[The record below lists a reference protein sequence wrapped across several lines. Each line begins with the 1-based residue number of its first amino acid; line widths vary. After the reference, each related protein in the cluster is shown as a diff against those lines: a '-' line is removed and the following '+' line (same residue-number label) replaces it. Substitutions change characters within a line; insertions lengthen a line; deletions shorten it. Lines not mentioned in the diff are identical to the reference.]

1 MGWSGGTFSRD
12 YNWTTDAA
20 GSFPNIEASR
30 MDGEDNNFAT
40 GINACLTKDGS
51 NTPSGNL
58 PMGGQRHTGV
68 GNAAALTDYASAA
81 DVIDQHLTFYVDSGS
96 GNNFAITPSP
106 AISAYAEGQRFV
118 FRATHG
124 NTGACDL
131 NVNGLGA
138 IAIQTNDG
146 SALSSGAIATGG
158 YYEVIYDANATP
170 DRWVLVSPISN
181 STNVDHDSTTNFVA
195 NEHIDHTSVTITA
208 GSGLSY
214 SVGGTDISADATID
228 VDLTALTQADATDI
242 AAGDELLL
250 NDGGTNKAVRWQ
262 DFGIPQTNTAST
274 TPFSAADL
282 TYANR
287 WYNCTA
293 ATAVS
298 AVIPAN
304 ASVAYPVGT
313 TFAFH
318 QNGAGQITVSVTTDT
333 LRAPNGAKTNT
344 QYSTIFVTKIGS
356 TEWVVTGD
364 AST

>member
-1 MGWSGGTFSRD
+1 
-12 YNWTTDAA
+12 
-20 GSFPNIEASR
+20 

-40 GINACLTKDGS
+40 GINACIHKGGQ
-51 NTPSGNL
+51 NTPTANL

-81 DVIDQHLTFYVDSGS
+81 DVIDQHLTYYVDSGAA
-96 GNNFAITPSP
+96 NAYVITPSP

-118 FRATHG
+118 FRASAN
-124 NTGACDL
+124 NTGATTL

-138 IAIQTNDG
+138 IAVQTADG
-146 SALSSGAIATGG
+146 SALASGAILTGG
-158 YYEVIYDANATP
+158 YYEVVYDANATP
-170 DRWVLVSPISN
+170 DRWVMMSPPSN
-181 STNVDHDSTTNFVA
+181 ALGPSHDVA
-195 NEHIDHTSVTITA
+195 NEHVDHTSVTITA

-214 SVGGTDISADATID
+214 STGGTDISASATID
-228 VDLTALTQADATDI
+228 VDITELAQATAVDI
-242 AAGDELLL
+242 GGGDELLL

-262 DFGIPQTNTAST
+262 DFGIPQTDTTST

-287 WYNCTA
+287 WYNCNNA
-293 ATAVS
+293 SAIS

-304 ASVAYPVGT
+304 SSVAYPVGT

-318 QNGAGQITVSVTTDT
+318 QRGAGRVTVSVTTDT
-333 LRAPNGAKTNT
+333 LRTPNGAITTK
-344 QYSTIFVTKIGS
+344 QYSTIFVTKIAT

-364 AST
+364 SASS